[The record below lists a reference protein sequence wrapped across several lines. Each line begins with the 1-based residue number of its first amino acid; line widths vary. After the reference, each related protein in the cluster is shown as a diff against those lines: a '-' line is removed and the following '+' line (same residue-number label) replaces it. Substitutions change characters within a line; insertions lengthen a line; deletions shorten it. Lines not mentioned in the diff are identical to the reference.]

1 MKNIG
6 LIVHPAR
13 DEAKDVAEQIVEE
26 AGSLGMTAEAGVTAQ
41 TDFVVSVGGDGTML
55 AAAAQALEFDKPIIG
70 VNVGHVGYLAEIPR
84 DGVAS
89 AMRRIAN
96 GEFRISLRSTLVA
109 TLENGDRHTSLNDF
123 VIEKEVSQRVIHI
136 EVAIDG
142 NPFARYRADGLILA
156 TATGS
161 TAYSL
166 SAGGPVVDPEL
177 DVVLL
182 TPVAAHS
189 AFTRPLVLSR
199 DAIVTVTVTSERRAR
214 LNSDG
219 IEVAMLDLGGHVNIG
234 GGDQALRLITF
245 DSRPYPHAVFEEFGH
260 ESA

>member
-1 MKNIG
+1 MKHIG

-13 DEAKDVAEQIVEE
+13 DEAKDVAETIAEV
-26 AGSLGMTAEAGVTAQ
+26 AADLGMTTQPGVSES
-41 TDFVVSVGGDGTML
+41 TDVVISVGGDGTML
-55 AAAAQALEFDKPIIG
+55 AAAHHALEFDLPIVG

-84 DGVAS
+84 DDVATS
-89 AMRRIAN
+89 LRRLAS
-96 GEFRISLRSTLVA
+96 GDFRISERSTAAA
-109 TLENGDRHTSLNDF
+109 TLESGERHVGLNDV
-123 VIEKEVSQRVIHI
+123 VIEKEISQRVIHI

-189 AFTRPLVLSR
+189 AFTRPLVLSH
-199 DAIVTVTVTSERRAR
+199 DAVVTVTVTSERRAR
-214 LNSDG
+214 VNCDG
-219 IEVAMLDLGGHVNIG
+219 VEVAMLDHGGRVDISG
-234 GGDQALRLITF
+234 GNQNLKLITF
-245 DSRPYPHAVFEEFGH
+245 DTRTYPHAVFEEFGH